1 MLSTRQH
8 PAPDVYRRRKQSI
21 VTAAGLRLGY
31 SGDPMPTTG
40 PLLRSALSRIGRG
53 LIFTLAPAAI
63 FVGGYY
69 GYMVATTNFHPVVAG
84 EVYRSS
90 QPSASAIADFQ
101 KEYGIKTIINLRGDN
116 SGRGWYDREVA
127 QAKELDINHIDFRMS
142 SSHELT
148 QEEAARLIELMRDAP
163 KPLLIHCQAGADRTG
178 LASALYLAAIE
189 KRGETAAEGQ
199 MSIIYGHI
207 SLSINHAYAMDR
219 TFEKLEPW
227 LGFSNS

>member
-1 MLSTRQH
+1 
-8 PAPDVYRRRKQSI
+8 
-21 VTAAGLRLGY
+21 
-31 SGDPMPTTG
+31 MPKTG
-40 PLLRSALSRIGRG
+40 SRLRSSLRRIGRG
-53 LIFTLAPAAI
+53 LLFTLAPAVI
-63 FVGGYY
+63 FGGGYY
-69 GYMVATTNFHPVVAG
+69 GYMLATTNFHAVVPG

-90 QPSASAIADFQ
+90 QPSAATIAALQ
-101 KEYGIKTIINLRGDN
+101 KTYGIKTIINLRGDN
-116 SGRGWYDREVA
+116 SGRGWYDREIA

-142 SSHELT
+142 SGHELT
-148 QEEAARLIELMRDAP
+148 QQQAARLIDLMRNAP

-189 KRGETAAEGQ
+189 KRSETAAEGQ

-207 SLSINHAYAMDR
+207 PLSISHAYAMDR

>member
-1 MLSTRQH
+1 M
-8 PAPDVYRRRKQSI
+8 PK
-21 VTAAGLRLGY
+21 TA
-31 SGDPMPTTG
+31 
-40 PLLRSALSRIGRG
+40 SRIPSSARRAGRG
-53 LIFTLAPAAI
+53 LLFTLGSLALL
-63 FVGGYY
+63 VGGFY
-69 GYMVATTNFHPVVAG
+69 GYMQATTNFHTVVPG

-90 QPSASAIADFQ
+90 QPSASTIAEFRKD
-101 KEYGIKTIINLRGDN
+101 YGIKTIINLRGEN
-116 SGRGWYDREVA
+116 SGRDWYDHEVA
-127 QAKELDINHIDFRMS
+127 QAKELDINHIDFHMS
-142 SSHELT
+142 AGRELT
-148 QEEAARLIELMRDAP
+148 QVEAERLVELMRDAP

-207 SLSINHAYAMDR
+207 PLSISRAYAMDR